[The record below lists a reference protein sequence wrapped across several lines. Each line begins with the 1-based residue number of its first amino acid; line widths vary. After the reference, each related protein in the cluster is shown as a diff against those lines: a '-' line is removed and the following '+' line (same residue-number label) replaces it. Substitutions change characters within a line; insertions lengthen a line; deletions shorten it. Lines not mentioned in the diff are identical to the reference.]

1 MTEVLTS
8 KQEKFIEQF
17 VLLNHV
23 TNAAKAAGYSDKT
36 AHVQGS
42 NLLKKLKIQEA
53 ISDRRKQLTESLHNK
68 FLTYV
73 EEAILIQLEIMRQ
86 EDAPA
91 QTRLN
96 ATKEILDRAGFKPAE
111 KREINGD
118 MTGKIEFCFVDPD
131 SME

>member
-1 MTEVLTS
+1 MMEGLTS

-23 TNAAKAAGYSDKT
+23 TNATKAAGYSDKT

-53 ISDRRKQLTESLHNK
+53 VSERRKQLTESLNNK
-68 FLTYV
+68 FLTHV

-86 EDAPA
+86 EDAPP

-96 ATKEILDRAGFKPAE
+96 ATKDILDRAGLNLLKKE
-111 KREINGD
+111 K
-118 MTGKIEFCFVDPD
+118 
-131 SME
+131 